1 MRWRFHVEQ
10 IENDTWRNFYF
21 IITHLPLPGN
31 LARAIFNFFNRTLVV
46 QEEKKRKKQAKRRN
60 NLLQDYGSTIIF
72 QILRILSVLV
82 ASTRTHLEDVP
93 HSHLRGPRTSLER
106 APLPPFEASDFLV
119 IDATPPFV
127 FLPGARFPF
136 LRPSRGLRAVTR
148 PSALPLLLYVSSGA
162 ALFDSPL
169 EYVHAERCREN
180 QVTGRGVARLTREI
194 EIIEQSRRLDDIY
207 SHEFREE
214 VVARLENL
222 HFPID
227 CRDHRRDSLLPR
239 YSLSRYYSS
248 SSFSLRWISLFILL
262 IIAFF
267 NSSSVLSRRLFG
279 DRDRDNKI
287 SSRMR
292 HFFYESRVL
301 LSVFAYSDDI
311 ELFFMY
317 FVTTELWSNLS
328 NSWRNISKFLSLSMM
343 ELGEM

>member
-1 MRWRFHVEQ
+1 M
-10 IENDTWRNFYF
+10 
-21 IITHLPLPGN
+21 
-31 LARAIFNFFNRTLVV
+31 
-46 QEEKKRKKQAKRRN
+46 
-60 NLLQDYGSTIIF
+60 
-72 QILRILSVLV
+72 
-82 ASTRTHLEDVP
+82 
-93 HSHLRGPRTSLER
+93 
-106 APLPPFEASDFLV
+106 

-127 FLPGARFPF
+127 FLPAARFPF

-311 ELFFMY
+311 LDRIIFHVLCHGVVIESIEFVEKYFQAIFKLFDDGIRGNVEKRCF
-317 FVTTELWSNLS
+317 
-328 NSWRNISKFLSLSMM
+328 
-343 ELGEM
+343 

>member
-1 MRWRFHVEQ
+1 M
-10 IENDTWRNFYF
+10 
-21 IITHLPLPGN
+21 
-31 LARAIFNFFNRTLVV
+31 
-46 QEEKKRKKQAKRRN
+46 
-60 NLLQDYGSTIIF
+60 
-72 QILRILSVLV
+72 
-82 ASTRTHLEDVP
+82 
-93 HSHLRGPRTSLER
+93 
-106 APLPPFEASDFLV
+106 

-127 FLPGARFPF
+127 FLPAARFPF

-311 ELFFMY
+311 LDRIIFHVLCHGVVIESIEFVEKYFQAIFKLFDDGIRGNVEKRCF
-317 FVTTELWSNLS
+317 WG
-328 NSWRNISKFLSLSMM
+328 ISIYYQR
-343 ELGEM
+343 G

>member
-1 MRWRFHVEQ
+1 M
-10 IENDTWRNFYF
+10 
-21 IITHLPLPGN
+21 
-31 LARAIFNFFNRTLVV
+31 
-46 QEEKKRKKQAKRRN
+46 
-60 NLLQDYGSTIIF
+60 
-72 QILRILSVLV
+72 
-82 ASTRTHLEDVP
+82 
-93 HSHLRGPRTSLER
+93 
-106 APLPPFEASDFLV
+106 

-136 LRPSRGLRAVTR
+136 LRPSRGLRAVTC

-279 DRDRDNKI
+279 DRDGIAIIKFRRGCDTFSTNRV
-287 SSRMR
+287 SCCLFSRIRMASNY
-292 HFFYESRVL
+292 FSCI
-301 LSVFAYSDDI
+301 LSPRSCDRIYRI
-311 ELFFMY
+311 
-317 FVTTELWSNLS
+317 
-328 NSWRNISKFLSLSMM
+328 R
-343 ELGEM
+343 GEIFPSF